1 MLKEEELIQK
11 GRAWLLYP
19 AWQHACTSTAQV
31 LGGVDG
37 LYVRTHTRTRTYT
50 YTYTSD
56 LEVGLHVRYAKWV
69 W

>member
-37 LYVRTHTRTRTYT
+37 LYVRTHTRTYT
-50 YTYTSD
+50 Y
-56 LEVGLHVRYAKWV
+56 VHVHVHIRFRGGV
-69 W
+69 TRTIC